1 MLITVQDDVPT
12 AYNVVASTILDDDAF
27 GGNLGGINDEPNAVA
42 AIGAA
47 GTLFSPGGDG
57 IANITLISFTAFAAI
72 AIGANGVAIQEA
84 VNVSAPS
91 VTGGAT
97 TWTFSSSSI
106 ANVAT
111 LTINTDGSYTFTT
124 NAPLVHNVPGA
135 SEENLPLTFSFSVT
149 DKDNDS
155 SSGSLTVSVND
166 DTPVSTGVVVM
177 ASTVEGS
184 APLVGELATL
194 VSFGADGKTGYFVET
209 TDLSPSLTSL
219 TSGGVALHYS
229 TNGNVLE
236 ARVGGPAGALVFTFA
251 VDQTTGQYTL
261 TQSRGIDHSVSLGSV
276 VGTNGDQFVAPE
288 VTDTS
293 GIAFA
298 GRLTANGDV
307 IIQITNAG
315 SSQANWTVVAQEV
328 GSGPPG
334 IEYDLLNVTVPANST
349 LFVNIGPISNTPTN
363 LKLELDGP
371 GSPGGSTVVNSG
383 AGLGYTAGTQIAIDE
398 LTLDLSSAV
407 TIRDGDGD
415 ELALSGQLLVTIT
428 DGRPTITGPS
438 VADVSEAG
446 LPLVQFDFE
455 SLGISFGLDSVGAS
469 LAFATDGNGNPL
481 HPAGITSGG
490 APLVYQLYTTPG
502 GEKQLIAFKQGQ
514 TIAEPVFIV
523 ALTSPANPTGIF
535 TLYQP
540 LDHANANNTSI
551 ALNFSIVATDGDG
564 TAVTQTFTVNV
575 ADDIPTAST
584 NTTVQLDD
592 DSLAPGATPIIA
604 TGTLGHDFGAD
615 GAGTV
620 SWLSTG
626 MTLGNNDL
634 WYTYVSPTV
643 LVITQLQNGVYV
655 DVVRLTITDP
665 ALGTYSIQQLV
676 PMRHPLQG
684 SEDDVAFTVSYQ
696 VRDGDGDPAI
706 GTITVNVNDDIPSVS
721 ANAMVNLDDDS
732 LVAGAPPIIATG
744 TLGHNFGGD
753 GAGTVSWLS
762 NGMTLGNNGLWY
774 QYNSATELI
783 ITQDQ
788 GNGYIPVVRLTIT
801 NQATGAYSIEQLAP
815 VRHPL
820 QGIEDDVAFTVS
832 YQVRDR
838 DGDTDIGTITV
849 NVNDSLPLAVKDDA
863 VTIDEDS
870 GIHSGNVMTN
880 DFVGG
885 DGATMTKVTFNAG
898 ATWRVIAT
906 EGDNLGNGVFGF
918 TLPGVGTYTFKAD
931 GSWTFAPA
939 QDFNGQT
946 GFAYIITDSD
956 GDESDPAVSI
966 ENTLTITVTPVN
978 DAPVISIGATDSAA
992 DELTETNAGLTA
1004 TGTLTVT
1011 DVDLTDIVTTSITF
1025 LEISGPDYGTNLTH
1039 GELNG
1044 YFKVMPGT
1052 VIDGTQTS
1060 GTLTWEFDSENQAFD
1075 FLAANTRLV
1084 LKYTIT
1090 VTDSAGATATRI
1102 VEIGIN
1108 GTNDAPVISG
1118 VDATLAY
1125 TENDPATVIDTSI
1138 TIVDVDNAT
1147 LQGATV
1153 WISIGF
1159 VSSEDVLGFV
1169 NQNGI
1174 TGSYNTSTGVLQL
1187 TGSAT
1192 VAQYKA
1198 ALESVAYQNTSD
1210 NPSAA
1215 NRTISYSVSDG
1226 TATSNVGTATV
1237 TVTPVNDAAIISG
1250 DVAGTV
1256 VEDAVPNT
1264 VSGNLNSTDVDNDDD
1279 AWQVAS
1285 GNGTNGYGTFAVN
1298 AAGEW
1303 TYTLDN
1309 GNAAVNALNVGGTL
1323 FDTFTVATVDG
1334 TSQFVTVTI
1343 QGANDAAIISG
1354 DVAGTVVEDAVPNT
1368 VSGNLDS
1375 TDVDNDD
1382 DTFQPQVNVA
1392 GLYGTFSVDAA
1403 GVWTYTLDNANPAV
1417 DALNIGG
1424 TLLDTFTVTTVD
1436 GTTQL
1441 VTITIQGNTDN
1452 VAPVANEDG
1461 PYALLNSQI
1470 LTMTTSV
1477 LANDVDSQ
1485 PLTAELVSTTQNG
1498 VLVFNADGTFTYDP
1512 VNTFVGVD
1520 TFTYRAFDG
1529 ALYSNPITVSI
1540 IVAAGSVSGQ
1550 TI

>member
-1 MLITVQDDVPT
+1 
-12 AYNVVASTILDDDAF
+12 
-27 GGNLGGINDEPNAVA
+27 
-42 AIGAA
+42 
-47 GTLFSPGGDG
+47 
-57 IANITLISFTAFAAI
+57 
-72 AIGANGVAIQEA
+72 
-84 VNVSAPS
+84 
-91 VTGGAT
+91 
-97 TWTFSSSSI
+97 
-106 ANVAT
+106 
-111 LTINTDGSYTFTT
+111 
-124 NAPLVHNVPGA
+124 
-135 SEENLPLTFSFSVT
+135 
-149 DKDNDS
+149 
-155 SSGSLTVSVND
+155 
-166 DTPVSTGVVVM
+166 
-177 ASTVEGS
+177 
-184 APLVGELATL
+184 
-194 VSFGADGKTGYFVET
+194 
-209 TDLSPSLTSL
+209 
-219 TSGGVALHYS
+219 
-229 TNGNVLE
+229 
-236 ARVGGPAGALVFTFA
+236 
-251 VDQTTGQYTL
+251 
-261 TQSRGIDHSVSLGSV
+261 
-276 VGTNGDQFVAPE
+276 
-288 VTDTS
+288 
-293 GIAFA
+293 
-298 GRLTANGDV
+298 
-307 IIQITNAG
+307 
-315 SSQANWTVVAQEV
+315 
-328 GSGPPG
+328 
-334 IEYDLLNVTVPANST
+334 
-349 LFVNIGPISNTPTN
+349 
-363 LKLELDGP
+363 
-371 GSPGGSTVVNSG
+371 
-383 AGLGYTAGTQIAIDE
+383 
-398 LTLDLSSAV
+398 
-407 TIRDGDGD
+407 
-415 ELALSGQLLVTIT
+415 
-428 DGRPTITGPS
+428 
-438 VADVSEAG
+438 
-446 LPLVQFDFE
+446 
-455 SLGISFGLDSVGAS
+455 
-469 LAFATDGNGNPL
+469 
-481 HPAGITSGG
+481 
-490 APLVYQLYTTPG
+490 
-502 GEKQLIAFKQGQ
+502 
-514 TIAEPVFIV
+514 
-523 ALTSPANPTGIF
+523 
-535 TLYQP
+535 
-540 LDHANANNTSI
+540 
-551 ALNFSIVATDGDG
+551 
-564 TAVTQTFTVNV
+564 
-575 ADDIPTAST
+575 
-584 NTTVQLDD
+584 
-592 DSLAPGATPIIA
+592 
-604 TGTLGHDFGAD
+604 
-615 GAGTV
+615 
-620 SWLSTG
+620 
-626 MTLGNNDL
+626 
-634 WYTYVSPTV
+634 
-643 LVITQLQNGVYV
+643 
-655 DVVRLTITDP
+655 
-665 ALGTYSIQQLV
+665 
-676 PMRHPLQG
+676 
-684 SEDDVAFTVSYQ
+684 
-696 VRDGDGDPAI
+696 
-706 GTITVNVNDDIPSVS
+706 
-721 ANAMVNLDDDS
+721 
-732 LVAGAPPIIATG
+732 IIATG

-1011 DVDLTDIVTTSITF
+1011 DVDLTDVVTTSITF

-1392 GLYGTFSVDAA
+1392 GLYGNFSVDAA

-1417 DALNIGG
+1417 DALNVGG
-1424 TLLDTFTVTTVD
+1424 TLLDTFTVATVD

-1498 VLVFNADGTFTYDP
+1498 VLVFNPDGTFTYDP

-1540 IVAAGSVSGQ
+1540 IVAAGSVNGQ
-1550 TI
+1550 TIDFGNGQDTADFSTTAFNGNWTILMGNGSDNLTTAWDHGSGVTSYYAGNSVSVNGNPQDRVNLVFTDSQLDEIFSNSLFRNEIIDYLDGDVGGNNPSAGSANRVLDLSTSSWGATVANFYDANLSIAVVGPDGLTTSIVTYTAIGEDLPDYLAGLIGSNNANNNLLVGTSGNDVMHGGISTAANAANGNDILVGGAGDDTLYGGGGSDLLLGGVGNDILFGGTGDDILFGGAGDDILNGGLGRDILVGGAGADTFVFDANALADAGANIRDLIADYNLVEGDVVDLSALLGGQAITEANKAEYFRIDGNFLEVDVNGGANSFVKIAEFATAPGPDALRILVDDGTNTTVTI